1 MRIFT
6 TYHGCVVREVFA
18 KLSSESVKSTVVDLI
33 ALEKQFLSSHIK
45 KGGTAIDF
53 TMGNGH
59 DTAWLSKAV
68 GESGRVYAF
77 DVQERALECTRKTLE
92 EENCPDN
99 CTLICDSHS
108 NVLSYVSEKICAGVF
123 NLGYLPGSGNKA
135 LTTLR
140 PTTKAAVEAAIS
152 LLDSDGIVLIAVY
165 PGHEEGRLEGE
176 MLDEM
181 LSGYDRR
188 KICVSKFKLVN
199 SPTSPFF
206 FAIESK

>member
-1 MRIFT
+1 MI
-6 TYHGCVVREVFA
+6 
-18 KLSSESVKSTVVDLI
+18 DLLG
-33 ALEKQFLSSHIK
+33 LEKEFLSAHIK
-45 KGGTAIDF
+45 KGGVAVDF

-68 GESGRVYAF
+68 GAEGKVYAF
-77 DVQERALECTRKTLE
+77 DIQEKALESTRNTLK

-108 NVLSYVSEKICAGVF
+108 NVLSYVKEKICVGVF

-140 PTTKAAVEAAIS
+140 PTTKKAVEAAIS
-152 LLDSDGIVLIAVY
+152 LLDRDAIVLIAVY
-165 PGHEEGRLEGE
+165 PGHEEGKLEGE

-181 LSGYDRR
+181 LTQYDRR
-188 KICVSKFKLVN
+188 QICVSKFKLVN